1 MAAGYRTGTRASI
14 NQSGHGARLLC
25 QLPLASQR
33 SPAAGRIRAFPTM
46 LDAQVNDILL
56 LSISGEDQPGL
67 TAGITAILAA
77 HSVNVLD
84 IGQAVIHATLSMGVL
99 VEVPGDCDAAGMS
112 QALTSFAQGRGMQ
125 ARITPVLADSYARWV
140 QAQGRARYIITL
152 LARKI
157 TADQLSRVTAVV
169 SRHDLNID
177 AISRLSGRIPLGELP
192 PLSKACV
199 EFSVRGPLQDP
210 DLFRRDLL
218 EVASA
223 LEVDL
228 AFQQDT
234 MYRRNRRLVVFDMD
248 STLIEAEVID
258 ELARLAG
265 VGDQVSAITE
275 RAMRGEIDF
284 SESFR
289 ARIALLRG
297 LKEEALGQ
305 VAAALK
311 ITEGAE
317 HLIATL
323 RTLGYKT
330 AILSGGFTYF
340 ARHLQARLGI
350 DYVHANELDVAGGE
364 VTGRVVGAIVDGPR
378 KAQLLRQLASEQGID
393 LQQVIA
399 VGDGANDL
407 PMLSI
412 AGLGI
417 AFRAKPLVK
426 QSADQSISTLGLDAI
441 LYLLGLS
448 DRHQNHAANSR

>member
-1 MAAGYRTGTRASI
+1 VT
-14 NQSGHGARLLC
+14 
-25 QLPLASQR
+25 
-33 SPAAGRIRAFPTM
+33 
-46 LDAQVNDILL
+46 DILL
-56 LSISGEDQPGL
+56 ISISGEDQSGL
-67 TAGITAILAA
+67 TAGITAILAGY
-77 HSVNVLD
+77 SVNVLD

-99 VEVPGDCDAAGMS
+99 VEVPDNGDAAGMS
-112 QALTSFAQGRGMQ
+112 DAVMNYAQGRGMQ
-125 ARITPVLADSYARWV
+125 IRINPVSPESYALWV
-140 QAQGRARYIITL
+140 DAHGRTRFIITL

-169 SRHDLNID
+169 SRHGLNID
-177 AISRLSGRIPLGELP
+177 GISRLSGRIPLGELP
-192 PLSKACV
+192 ALSKACV
-199 EFSVRGPLQDP
+199 EFSVRGPLQDSGA
-210 DLFRRDLL
+210 FRRDLL
-218 EVASA
+218 EVASE
-223 LEVDL
+223 LDVDL

-258 ELARLAG
+258 ELARIAG

-289 ARIALLRG
+289 ARVALLRG
-297 LKEEALGQ
+297 LKEEALDE
-305 VAAALK
+305 VASALK

-317 HLIATL
+317 HLLATL

-340 ARHLQARLGI
+340 ARHLQTRLGI
-350 DYVHANELDVAGGE
+350 DYIYANELDIEGGVVTGE
-364 VTGRVVGAIVDGPR
+364 VVGTIVDGAR
-378 KAQLLRQLASEQGID
+378 KAALLRQLAQEQNID

-426 QSADQSISTLGLDAI
+426 QSAEQSISTLGLDAI

-448 DRHQNHAANSR
+448 DRYQNHVVANR

>member
-1 MAAGYRTGTRASI
+1 M
-14 NQSGHGARLLC
+14 
-25 QLPLASQR
+25 
-33 SPAAGRIRAFPTM
+33 
-46 LDAQVNDILL
+46 NDILL
-56 LSISGEDQPGL
+56 ISISGEDQPGL
-67 TAGITAILAA
+67 TAGIAAILAGY
-77 HSVNVLD
+77 SVNVLD

-99 VEVPGDCDAAGMS
+99 VELPDNCDAQGMQDAVKS
-112 QALTSFAQGRGMQ
+112 YARDCGMQ
-125 ARITPVLADSYARWV
+125 ARIAPVLPESYAHWV

-157 TADQLSRVTAVV
+157 TADQLARVTAVV
-169 SRHDLNID
+169 SGHGLNID
-177 AISRLSGRIPLGELP
+177 SITRLSGRIPLGELP
-192 PLSKACV
+192 ALSKACV
-199 EFSVRGPLQDP
+199 EFSVRGPLQDSGA
-210 DLFRRDLL
+210 FRRDLL
-218 EVASA
+218 EVAGA
-223 LEVDL
+223 LDVDL
-228 AFQQDT
+228 AFQEDN

-265 VGDQVSAITE
+265 VGEQVSAITE

-289 ARIALLRG
+289 ARMALLHG
-297 LKEEALGQ
+297 LKEDALEK
-305 VAAALK
+305 VARELK

-317 HLIATL
+317 HLLATL

-340 ARHLQARLGI
+340 ARYLQTRLGI
-350 DYVHANELDVAGGE
+350 DYIHANELDIADGVVTGE
-364 VTGRVVGAIVDGPR
+364 VVGTIVDGGR
-378 KAQLLRQLASEQGID
+378 KAELLRELAAEQNID

-426 QSADQSISTLGLDAI
+426 QSAEQSISTLGLDAI

-448 DRHQNHAANSR
+448 DRDQSDAAASP